1 MKSIL
6 CKLICMLAGGILI
19 GFNVRNLDDG
29 IHIMLYVIGLA
40 LIGLSLSGIGK
51 QMGGGNEKPQETT
64 APILENGAGIS
75 GDESIEGISYPRQN
89 GTGRVQPA
97 V

>member
-6 CKLICMLAGGILI
+6 CKLICMMAGGILI

-51 QMGGGNEKPQETT
+51 QM
-64 APILENGAGIS
+64 
-75 GDESIEGISYPRQN
+75 R
-89 GTGRVQPA
+89 GRK
-97 V
+97 

>member
-19 GFNVRNLDDG
+19 GFNVRNLYDG

-51 QMGGGNEKPQETT
+51 QMW
-64 APILENGAGIS
+64 
-75 GDESIEGISYPRQN
+75 
-89 GTGRVQPA
+89 GRK
-97 V
+97 